1 MNTYALVDCNN
12 FYVSCERLF
21 RPDLK
26 NRPVLVLSNNDGCVI
41 SRSAE
46 VKALGIRM
54 GVPYYQLKDLIQAH
68 HIAVFSSN
76 YALYADLSNRVQTVL
91 ESMVPRTENYSID
104 ESFLDLS
111 DMTRMVVLES
121 YGREIKRKVEQ
132 WTGIPVCVGI
142 APTKTLAKLA
152 NHAAKIY
159 KATGGVVDLTSRER
173 QRRLL
178 ALMPVEEIWG
188 VGRKLSQQLQ
198 AMGIR
203 TALQLAGC
211 DPKTI
216 RKQFSVVLERTVHEL
231 NGVACVALED
241 VAEKKQQIMC
251 SRSFGQRITEYQDMR
266 EAICDYAVRAAEKL
280 RQEKQYAKSL
290 TVFLR
295 TNPNACGREPYYA
308 NSATASLPFP
318 TDDTRDVIEMAQ
330 QLLIHL
336 WRDGFRYMKAGI
348 MLGEF
353 YDPGIYQ
360 YSLFDPVNPKT
371 NSEALM
377 AVLDKINFS
386 GKGNVWFAGQGVT
399 QPWAMQRGMLSP
411 RYTTNWQEL
420 VRVG

>member
-1 MNTYALVDCNN
+1 MNTFALVDCNN

-26 NRPVLVLSNNDGCVI
+26 HRPVLVLSNNDGCVI

-46 VKALGIRM
+46 VKALGVKM
-54 GVPYYQLKDLIQAH
+54 ATPYYQLRDLVRQH
-68 HIAVFSSN
+68 NIAVFSSN

-104 ESFLDLS
+104 ESFLDMSDLS
-111 DMTRMVVLES
+111 LMVNLES
-121 YGREIKRKVEQ
+121 YGRQIKRKVEQ

-159 KATGGVVDLTSRER
+159 KATGGVVDLTNRER
-173 QRRLL
+173 QQRLL

-198 AMGIR
+198 TMGIR
-203 TALQLAGC
+203 TARQLAES
-211 DPKTI
+211 DPKTM
-216 RKQFSVVLERTVHEL
+216 RKQFSVVLERTIHEL
-231 NGVACVALED
+231 NGISCIGLED
-241 VAEKKQQIMC
+241 ITEKKQQIMC
-251 SRSFGQRITEYQDMR
+251 SRSFGQRITAYQDMQ

-280 RQEKQYAKSL
+280 RLEKQYAKSL

-318 TDDTRDVIEMAQ
+318 TDDTRDMIGMAQ
-330 QLLIHL
+330 RLLIHL
-336 WRDGFRYMKAGI
+336 WRDGYRYMKAGI

-353 YDPGIYQ
+353 YEPGIYQ
-360 YSLFDPVNPKT
+360 YSLFEPVNPKA

-386 GKGNVWFAGQGVT
+386 GKGNIWFAGQGVA

-411 RYTTNWQEL
+411 RYTTNWKEL
-420 VRVG
+420 VKIR